1 MTKRTLGALVVLN
14 AVLLAALAVVT
25 VPTQDA
31 HAQFAAGRN
40 YVMIAGEVVGRE
52 SQHAVYILEQNSA
65 RMIALFFNSANNTVQ
80 FLAGR
85 DLGADSGGGR

>member
-31 HAQFAAGRN
+31 HAQFAARN